1 MIRNFVK
8 KIKFIKHK
16 PKPVRRV
23 QPHEMA
29 EAEEAEEAKE
39 KDYTKIR
46 VKRKKS
52 AWGNPT
58 INME

>member
-1 MIRNFVK
+1 MLRNFVNPVVK
-8 KIKFIKHK
+8 RIKPIKFK

-29 EAEEAEEAKE
+29 EAEE